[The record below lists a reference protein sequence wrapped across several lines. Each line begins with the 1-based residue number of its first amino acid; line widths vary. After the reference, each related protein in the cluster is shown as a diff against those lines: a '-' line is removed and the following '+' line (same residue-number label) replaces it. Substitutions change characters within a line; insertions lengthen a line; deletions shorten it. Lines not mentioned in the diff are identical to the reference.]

1 MLCHC
6 RLGFQ
11 KGALGSAGTSPDCS
25 PFVLQIV
32 SEVKGGGDKR
42 ATDGTREEFKKAIVE
57 G

>member
-25 PFVLQIV
+25 LLVLQIV